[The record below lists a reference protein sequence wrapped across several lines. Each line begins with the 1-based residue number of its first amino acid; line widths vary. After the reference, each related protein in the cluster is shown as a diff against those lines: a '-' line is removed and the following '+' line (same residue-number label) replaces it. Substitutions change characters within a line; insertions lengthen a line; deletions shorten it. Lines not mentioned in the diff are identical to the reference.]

1 MKPAEMRARWPDA
14 GPCPPGDASRR
25 LRCIL
30 APMSSP
36 KPSLLTPGE
45 YLELERKSEIRSEY
59 IAGHMFAMSG
69 ASRRH
74 GLIAGNLFREISSQ
88 LRGRDCE
95 AQINDMRVKV
105 SPTGMYT
112 YPDIVVV
119 CGEARFEDALIDT
132 LLNPTVIVEVL
143 SESTEAYDRGE
154 KFAHYRRLE
163 TLREYV
169 LVAQDKIR
177 IEHFRRVG
185 DEWILSE
192 ATVAHATLTLASID
206 CHIEVAAVYEKVNFD
221 SGQVS

>member
-1 MKPAEMRARWPDA
+1 
-14 GPCPPGDASRR
+14 
-25 LRCIL
+25 
-30 APMSSP
+30 MSSP
-36 KPSLLTPGE
+36 KLSLLTPVE

-59 IAGHMFAMSG
+59 IAGRMYAMSG

-74 GLIAGNLFREISSQ
+74 ALIAGNLHGEIWSR

-95 AQINDMRVKV
+95 VYMNDLRVKV

-112 YPDIVVV
+112 YPDIVAV
-119 CGEARFEDALIDT
+119 CGEVRLEDEHFDT

-154 KFAHYRRLE
+154 KFAHYRRLD

-177 IEHFRRVG
+177 IEHFRREG
-185 DEWILSE
+185 EEWILSE
-192 ATVAHATLTLASID
+192 VSGPDATLHLGSID
-206 CHIEVAAVYEKVNFD
+206 CHVAVAAIYEKVEFVRTPD
-221 SGQVS
+221 PADETASARA

>member
-1 MKPAEMRARWPDA
+1 
-14 GPCPPGDASRR
+14 
-25 LRCIL
+25 
-30 APMSSP
+30 MSSP

-59 IAGHMFAMSG
+59 IAGRMYAMTR

-74 GLIAGNLFREISSQ
+74 GLIAGNFFRELSSQ
-88 LRGRDCE
+88 LRTRACE
-95 AQINDMRVKV
+95 AFMNDLRVKV

-112 YPDIVVV
+112 YPDIVAV
-119 CGEARFEDALIDT
+119 CGEVLLEDEHFDT

-177 IEHFRRVG
+177 VEHFRREG
-185 DEWILSE
+185 EEWILSE
-192 ATVAHATLTLASID
+192 VSGPDATVHLASID
-206 CHIEVAAVYEKVNFD
+206 CHVAVAAIYEKVEFD
-221 SGQVS
+221 PS